1 MKRFTMVATS
11 LIASCLLSVIAPI
24 SVAQESDE
32 TTSAPSPLDNVKRIS
47 ELSGRPIFAVAGQS
61 T

>member
-1 MKRFTMVATS
+1 MKFSNPILCGLV
-11 LIASCLLSVIAPI
+11 LLFGLVSIPAP
-24 SVAQESDE
+24 AQDE
-32 TTSAPSPLDNVKRIS
+32 TGSPSELNSLETAKRYS